1 MSVNKMAQIKGIT
14 LSETLMIK
22 ALDVLPLKGFSKTA
36 FGDALVDHGVA
47 AGQDGDFVRRVM
59 QHLNQAGWI
68 DFDGTAQS
76 WHLTS
81 FWQLRL
87 PQKTIPLLP
96 VHSAPSLSS
105 ARSTAVADKAF
116 DRLMDVGLFGLSAL
130 ACGALI
136 IALITLNASFAWEL
150 GREAD
155 QFRLAF
161 VVGLMALDLMRPI
174 LIATGFALAAKGRY
188 IMAATGFIVALALS
202 PVSVLSSTAIL
213 SSSFLL
219 GVEMNSDDA
228 VQAST
233 LESLRAEHS
242 RQLAEVERVQAAWR
256 AECTRGGCG
265 QIAADLER
273 EFTDVA
279 AEAQAILDQIVAL
292 TADSQGSSELLARMV
307 TTFESLGL
315 LGAERQMLL
324 PLFLALSLELA
335 ALFGPA
341 LLLQR
346 RT

>member
-1 MSVNKMAQIKGIT
+1 
-14 LSETLMIK
+14 
-22 ALDVLPLKGFSKTA
+22 
-36 FGDALVDHGVA
+36 
-47 AGQDGDFVRRVM
+47 M
-59 QHLNQAGWI
+59 QHLKQAGLI

-81 FWQLRL
+81 FGQLRL

-96 VHSAPSLSS
+96 VHGAPNLLSALP
-105 ARSTAVADKAF
+105 TTVKNTVF
-116 DRLMDVGLFGLSAL
+116 DRLMAAGQFALSAL
-130 ACGALI
+130 ACGGLI

-174 LIATGFALAAKGRY
+174 LIATGFSLAAKGRY
-188 IMAATGFIVALALS
+188 IMSATGFVVALALS

-219 GVEMNSDDA
+219 GAEMNSDDA
-228 VQAST
+228 VQAAT
-233 LESLRAEHS
+233 LGSLRAEHS
-242 RQLAEVERVQAAWR
+242 RRLAEVERVQAAWQI
-256 AECTRGGCG
+256 ECDRGGCG
-265 QIAADLER
+265 QIAEQLER
-273 EFTDVA
+273 EFA
-279 AEAQAILDQIVAL
+279 NASAEAQAILDRIVAL
-292 TADSQGSSELLARMV
+292 TANTQGSSELLARMV
-307 TTFESLGL
+307 TTFQSLGL